1 MGNIDNDP
9 PKHLSASQMQDEKN
23 WNVYKQGKLNLGGSG
38 FMDWLLGKHRKVFFN
53 MDEIRVLTIHGESP
67 VMCHGNKMSRSAY
80 KKALEQ
86 KEQAHVWLEEEK
98 QSKAQ
103 QSNEDVME

>member
-9 PKHLSASQMQDEKN
+9 PKHLSASQMQDDKN
-23 WNVYKQGKLNLGGSG
+23 WNIHKQGKLNLAEPS
-38 FMDWLLGKHRKVFFN
+38 FFDWLLGKYRKVFFN

-86 KEQAHVWLEEEK
+86 KEQARVWLEEEK
-98 QSKAQ
+98 QAKAQ